1 MWENVGI
8 NYDHVLD
15 AKKTG
20 IRYNMNNVAIL
31 CVMNIIEITTYSM
44 QHGDITE
51 FEFSLCIEN

>member
-44 QHGDITE
+44 QHGDIIE
-51 FEFSLCIEN
+51 FE